1 MEQSL
6 SDSGWRGSPEGW
18 LEAAYELLLESG
30 VDSVKIQ
37 PLAAKLKLS
46 RTSFYWFFKD
56 REELLAALVARW
68 RDKNTGGL
76 IKQSEAYA
84 ESIGE
89 AMLNI
94 FDCWLDKSLF
104 DSQFEFAVRSW
115 ALQSAEVTAEVQAA
129 DQSRL
134 EAMKRMFMRFGF
146 KDISADVRAAEANA
160 LRDLLKVLNHEL
172 MNALTPV
179 ASMSKSALDLL
190 GDDTPE
196 SRVAAMKA
204 LERVV
209 ARTEGLTNFINAYR
223 ALTRLPP
230 PVIRSCGLKLWLEVL
245 CESFE
250 AQWSDK
256 GVRFETEVVENDLS
270 LTRTRCGWGFPTCST
285 MGLRRRWKSPIR
297 ASACG

>member
-1 MEQSL
+1 
-6 SDSGWRGSPEGW
+6 
-18 LEAAYELLLESG
+18 LESG

-94 FDCWLDKSLF
+94 VDCWLDTSLF

-129 DQSRL
+129 DRSRL
-134 EAMKRMFMRFGF
+134 EAMKRMFMKFGF
-146 KDISADVRAAEANA
+146 KDISADVRARTLYLTQIGYISMQPKE
-160 LRDLLKVLNHEL
+160 DLAMRMQRIPEYVEIFSGQAPKQREL
-172 MNALTPV
+172 
-179 ASMSKSALDLL
+179 D
-190 GDDTPE
+190 
-196 SRVAAMKA
+196 RFF
-204 LERVV
+204 
-209 ARTEGLTNFINAYR
+209 ARHSYV
-223 ALTRLPP
+223 P
-230 PVIRSCGLKLWLEVL
+230 
-245 CESFE
+245 
-250 AQWSDK
+250 D
-256 GVRFETEVVENDLS
+256 
-270 LTRTRCGWGFPTCST
+270 
-285 MGLRRRWKSPIR
+285 
-297 ASACG
+297 